1 MDQISI
7 VIADDHP
14 LYREGVARTL
24 MEDKALIVVGQ
35 RKDHLGIPSIVH
47 EERQA
52 AMRAVSALP
61 SLLNEFS
68 CGGTSRMAKLTVP
81 PSLRFSRGCGL

>member
-1 MDQISI
+1 MDQIRI

-35 RKDHLGIPSIVH
+35 ALKAGALGYVLKGVGARELVEGH
-47 EERQA
+47 E
-52 AMRAVSALP
+52 L
-61 SLLNEFS
+61 
-68 CGGTSRMAKLTVP
+68 G
-81 PSLRFSRGCGL
+81 